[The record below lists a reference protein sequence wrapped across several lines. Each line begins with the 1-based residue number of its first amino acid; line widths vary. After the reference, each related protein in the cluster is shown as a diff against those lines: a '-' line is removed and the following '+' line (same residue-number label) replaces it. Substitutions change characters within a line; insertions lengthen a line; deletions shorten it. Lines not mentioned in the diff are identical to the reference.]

1 MIVNK
6 QEQMIESNLPMGENI
21 GFGIDESSMD
31 LVMDILSKLYAYPI
45 RTLVQEYICNG
56 RDAMR
61 EAGTWGK
68 RPIEVSVPNRLEPTF
83 KVRDYGVGISPDR
96 MSKVFVKYG
105 SSTKRDSNLQ
115 TGGFGIGSKSF
126 RCYTDSMSVTSFI
139 DGIKYTYLINPKGV
153 LPLAQ
158 EKTNEANGVEIS
170 IGVKSNDVQEFRNAV
185 QRCIKYWSEP
195 VKLFGVSD
203 GEIFQASAYL
213 TLDNLTAYIASEDNG
228 TFYLVDGIQYNL
240 IEVDGSNSYSYRHD
254 RTQLHTH
261 GFVVAINLP
270 NGSLKLASSRERVEK
285 NDVNDAF
292 EKKTIDAAKQSITR
306 LLNKNTMNGNQIDDM
321 VKFKAEYTCF
331 YEVNKASIPI
341 GSSFML
347 DNGVIRCPA
356 KQLVRFINRTR
367 RGKESFLEDN
377 KTTITIEGTVVCN
390 VMNDREP
397 NTLAKRLNHY
407 LDTHRDVKQL
417 VIIDTP
423 NQIPHIKLLFKNSID
438 SLNLPKPLPKA
449 RTSNSKSAGDSY
461 VYMIMNNGS
470 ADTMIRIDK
479 FNQEI
484 EKWVLVDDVTPE
496 AKELAR
502 FMKVA
507 RIPKCNKK
515 MVTVKGITVEQGQ
528 KILLAKH
535 TRDVIG
541 LQTWQQGFDKVE
553 VLSKFTKI
561 TNVDSNLRTYLLKID
576 PTLVDQ
582 AKKTQEAF
590 AKIEAKYP
598 LISVLRDLGNYASTS
613 RKIIVD
619 EINKQSKGTK

>member
-68 RPIEVSVPNRLEPTF
+68 RPIEVSVPNRLEPSF

-170 IGVKSNDVQEFRNAV
+170 IGVKSNDVHEFRNAV

-203 GEIFQASAYL
+203 GEITQAKAHL
-213 TLDNLTAYIASEDNG
+213 TLDNLTAYVASEDNG

-240 IEVDGSNSYSYRHD
+240 IEVDGSNSYRYD

-285 NDVNDAF
+285 NDENDAF
-292 EKKTIDAAKQSITR
+292 EKKTIDAAKLSITR
-306 LLNKNTMNGNQIDDM
+306 LLNKNTMNNNQVDDM
-321 VKFKAEYTCF
+321 VKFKADYACF
-331 YEVNKASIPI
+331 YEINKAAIPI
-341 GSSFML
+341 GYDFKL
-347 DNGVIRCPA
+347 DNGIIRCPHPQVGRA
-356 KQLVRFINRTR
+356 INRTR
-367 RGKESFLEDN
+367 RGKESFVETRL
-377 KTTITIEGTVVCN
+377 TSIALEGTVVCN

-407 LDTHRDVKQL
+407 LDTNRDVKQL

-449 RTSNSKSAGDSY
+449 RNSNSKSAGDSY
-461 VYMIMNNGS
+461 VYRLMNNGS
-470 ADTMIRIDK
+470 PDMMIRIDT
-479 FNQEI
+479 FNKEI
-484 EKWVLVDDVTPE
+484 EKWVMVEEVTPE
-496 AKELAR
+496 AKELSR

-515 MVTVKGITVEQGQ
+515 MVTIKGITVEQGQ
-528 KILLAKH
+528 KILLARH
-535 TRDVIG
+535 TKDVIG
-541 LQTWQQGFDKVE
+541 LQTWQLGFEKLD

-561 TNVDSNLRTYLLKID
+561 TNVDSNLRTYLLKLD
-576 PTLVDQ
+576 PTLVDI
-582 AKKTQEAF
+582 AKKTQDNF
-590 AKIEAKYP
+590 AKIELKYP
-598 LISVLRDLGNYASTS
+598 LISVLKELGSYSNNS

-619 EINKQSKGTK
+619 EINKQSKGIK

>member
-68 RPIEVSVPNRLEPTF
+68 RPIEVSVPNRLEPSF

-170 IGVKSNDVQEFRNAV
+170 IGVKSNDVHEFRNAV

-203 GEIFQASAYL
+203 GEIVQAKAHL
-213 TLDNLTAYIASEDNG
+213 TLDNLTAYVASEDNG

-240 IEVDGSNSYSYRHD
+240 IEVDGSNSYSYRYD

-270 NGSLKLASSRERVEK
+270 NGALKLASSRERVEK
-285 NDVNDAF
+285 NDANDAF
-292 EKKTIDAAKQSITR
+292 EMKTIDAAKLSITR
-306 LLNKNTMNGNQIDDM
+306 LLNKNTMNNNQVDDM
-321 VKFKAEYTCF
+321 VKFKAEYACF
-331 YEVNKASIPI
+331 YEINKAAIPI
-341 GSSFML
+341 GFDFKL

-356 KQLVRFINRTR
+356 PQAGRNINRTR
-367 RGKESFLEDN
+367 RGKESFVETKL
-377 KTTITIEGTVVCN
+377 TSIALEGTVVCN

-438 SLNLPKPLPKA
+438 SLHLPKPLPKP
-449 RTSNSKSAGDSY
+449 RNSSTKSARDSF
-461 VYMIMNNGS
+461 VYQIS
-470 ADTMIRIDK
+470 PSSTDTMIRVDK
-479 FNQEI
+479 FNTESCNWIEVEEI
-484 EKWVLVDDVTPE
+484 TPE
-496 AKELAR
+496 AKELSR
-502 FMKVA
+502 FMNVV
-507 RIPKCNKK
+507 RIPKCNKS
-515 MVTVKGITVEQGQ
+515 MVTNKTISIEAG
-528 KILLAKH
+528 KKYLLAKH
-535 TRDVIG
+535 TKDVIG
-541 LQTWQQGFDKVE
+541 LQTWQQGFEKLD
-553 VLSKFTKI
+553 VLSKFAKI
-561 TNVDSNLRTYLLKID
+561 TNVDSNLRAYLLKID

-590 AKIEAKYP
+590 AKIEFKYP
-598 LISVLRDLGNYASTS
+598 LISVLKDLGSYNNTS
-613 RKIIVD
+613 RKIIIE